1 MKFKRFLGYGAI
13 GLTLIAIGVAFI
25 RPISSSNLLFR
36 ALATNVTA
44 GSIVFDKSNTT
55 KSGATNTTTGTTN
68 TGATIICKTF
78 DNDSTKSTGYV
89 GAVKTGS
96 TIKFFEADGTTEF
109 TFEDLYYVSFA
120 HTKTAFAFNLS
131 GIYDDG
137 TTFNYS
143 YSASTTS
150 PRNIN
155 FTDYGNVAHLRVEVT
170 SDIVTLL
177 NTITLTYNCSS
188 KYLSGVEVSTAPT
201 KTTYTAG
208 ETFNPDGMLIKATYS
223 NGTKIATES
232 YDYYPKGVLTTS
244 DTQIT
249 ITYGGF
255 TTTQAIT
262 VESVGEG
269 LSGIYSN
276 NASFNFTSSNA
287 GTYTYGSFVLYF
299 SYSISNSAITFTY
312 VSGNND
318 DFGNYKLFNGTATT
332 NTTGSV
338 VSLTQIRVS
347 VYGPFGT
354 SSKLFTKSS

>member
-1 MKFKRFLGYGAI
+1 MKYKRFLGYGAI
-13 GLTLIAIGVAFI
+13 GLTLIAVGVAFI
-25 RPISSSNLLFR
+25 KPVSTSNLLIRTR
-36 ALATNVTA
+36 ATDVIG
-44 GSIVFDKSNTT
+44 GSIVFDKTNAT
-55 KSGATNTTTGTTN
+55 KSGTTN
-68 TGATIICKTF
+68 TTAGTTKTGGTVICKTF
-78 DNDSTKSTGYV
+78 NNDSTKSSGYV

-96 TIKFFEADGTTEF
+96 TIKFFEPDGVTEY
-109 TFEDLYYVSFA
+109 TFENLYYVSFS
-120 HTKTAFAFNLS
+120 HGGTSFGFNLT

-137 TTFNYS
+137 SPFEYS
-143 YSASTTS
+143 YSARTTN

-155 FTDYGNVAHLRVEVT
+155 FTDYGKVAHLRVEVT

-177 NTITLTYNCSS
+177 NSITFTYSCSS
-188 KYLSGVEVSTAPT
+188 KHLSGVEVSTAPT

-208 ETFNPDGMLIKATYS
+208 EAFNPDGMLVKAAYS

-262 VESVGEG
+262 VESAGEG
-269 LSGIYSN
+269 LSGLYSN

-347 VYGPFGT
+347 VYGPFGA